1 MDGLR
6 NARSIGCWEGD
17 HVSNGC
23 WNSGG
28 KADDAFAMRPEARR
42 VGLSLRA
49 ATIQHRIAKWE
60 VGSGERVKPRG
71 AGTSGTSRGKKS
83 G

>member
-6 NARSIGCWEGD
+6 HAGSVGCEEGD

-42 VGLSLRA
+42 VELSLRA
-49 ATIQHRIAKWE
+49 ATIRHRVAKW
-60 VGSGERVKPRG
+60 
-71 AGTSGTSRGKKS
+71 
-83 G
+83 